1 MGYIE
6 ELRALVGHRPVIL
19 AGSVVL
25 LINEEGHVLL
35 QERTHPEGVWGL
47 PGGLMELGESTEEV
61 GVREVYEE
69 TGLTVQNLQLINVY
83 SGKDH
88 FTVAA
93 NGDQFYTVTAAYYTT
108 DYEGELRVNLEEG
121 FQCQF
126 IDLERLPERMVGSHR
141 EIVND
146 FAKEFGS
153 IVKKQGR

>member
-25 LINEEGHVLL
+25 VINGDGHLLL

-69 TGLTVQNLQLINVY
+69 TGLTVKNLQLINIY
-83 SGKDH
+83 SGADH
-88 FTVAA
+88 FTVAE

-108 DYEGELRVNLEEG
+108 DYEGEMAVNLEEG
-121 FQCQF
+121 IQCQYMHP
-126 IDLERLPERMVGSHR
+126 EQLPDKMVGSHR
-141 EIVND
+141 EIVED
-146 FAKEFGS
+146 FLARFYS
-153 IVKKQGR
+153 VVK